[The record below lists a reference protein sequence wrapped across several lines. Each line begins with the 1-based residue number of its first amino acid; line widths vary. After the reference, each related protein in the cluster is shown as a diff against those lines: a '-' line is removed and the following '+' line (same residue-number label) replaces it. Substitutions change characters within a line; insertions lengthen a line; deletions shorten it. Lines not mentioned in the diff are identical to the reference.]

1 MVGIGIISLIVYI
14 AIILVINLVIKRKMG
29 EAMLWSTL
37 LLIIIAAVFGGQNGV
52 ELALDAVSYSAK
64 QEVILAGLIFVFM
77 AYLMEQTG
85 IIGRLV
91 NILNSLLGGLAGG
104 SGYVAT
110 IGCALFGMVSG
121 VASANTA
128 AIGSVCI
135 PWMKQTGWSKQNAA
149 GIVAGNSGL
158 GVCFPPSTT
167 MLLVLAFEVVAA
179 ELTSGELYVGLMEV
193 GLIVLAMR
201 LLLVFFLAKK
211 EGLKPIPKDQ
221 RIPLGTALKENA
233 SALLLF
239 LGIAVPLFATMG
251 ATGNWVTARLTATE
265 GAFKSISII
274 VWIPV
279 LISVI
284 VIIEG
289 WKYLPHTAKGWVKLA
304 SNCCGR
310 FDDLG
315 GILFGAFAASR
326 VLNKIGLGDELSA
339 VFDQLGSYSPLLVML
354 VITLVVT
361 AMVGPFNSTGTT
373 TALGAA
379 SYTALRSIGLSPV
392 AAAVIFCNL
401 VSNQGCIPPNS
412 SSIYIACGI
421 AGEDQPV
428 RLFKDM
434 VFLYA
439 LPEIA
444 ICLLMMFKIIPV
456 FG

>member
-1 MVGIGIISLIVYI
+1 MIGIGISSLIAYI
-14 AIILVINLVIKRKMG
+14 AIILFINLKLKRKMG

-37 LLIIIAAVFGGQNGV
+37 FLVIVATVFGGLNGG
-52 ELALDAVSYSAK
+52 ELIVDAISYSAK

-91 NILNSLLGGLAGG
+91 NILNSVLGGLAGG

-135 PWMKQTGWSKQNAA
+135 PWMKQTGWGKQNAA

-179 ELTSGELYVGLMEV
+179 ELTSSELYVGLMEV

-201 LLLVFFLAKK
+201 LALVFFLAKK
-211 EGLKPIPKDQ
+211 EGLKPLPKDQ

-233 SALLLF
+233 SSLLLF
-239 LGIAVPLFATMG
+239 VGIAIPLFVTMG
-251 ATGNWVTARLTATE
+251 ATGKFVTARLAATE

-279 LISVI
+279 LISALVI
-284 VIIEG
+284 LEG
-289 WKYLPHTAKGWVKLA
+289 WKYLPHTVKDWIKLS

-326 VLNKIGLGDELSA
+326 VLNKIGLSEELSS
-339 VFDQLGSYSPLLVML
+339 VFERLGSYSPILVML
-354 VITLVVT
+354 VIIVVVT

-392 AAAVIFCNL
+392 ASAVIFCNL

-421 AGEDQPV
+421 AGEKQPV
-428 RLFKDM
+428 KLFKDM

-456 FG
+456 L